1 MNNFQDSPLNKEEE
15 PEESSWTFY
24 FEELLWQNDQ
34 EMIMSTY
41 NEKLN
46 SFVSDAASS
55 VIVKKSA
62 CIEDDQAEKL
72 RFKKRKIKE
81 VMLDDSLEDTA
92 SSPLSSPNVTYF
104 DRVTFKNTKT
114 LHVSEEKVDTCDEIN
129 NIKANANVEL
139 KKRGLCLVPLSS
151 LVNYLS

>member
-34 EMIMSTY
+34 EMIMSC

-72 RFKKRKIKE
+72 RSKKRKTME

-92 SSPLSSPNVTYF
+92 SSPLSSPKVTYF

-114 LHVSEEKVDTCDEIN
+114 LHVSEEKVYTCDEIN
-129 NIKANANVEL
+129 KIKANANMEL

>member
-24 FEELLWQNDQ
+24 FEELTWQNDQ
-34 EMIMSTY
+34 EMIMSC
-41 NEKLN
+41 NENSN

-62 CIEDDQAEKL
+62 CIEDDQAKKL
-72 RFKKRKIKE
+72 RSKKRKTME

-92 SSPLSSPNVTYF
+92 SSPLSSP
-104 DRVTFKNTKT
+104 K
-114 LHVSEEKVDTCDEIN
+114 VSFHAFIAFF
-129 NIKANANVEL
+129 I
-139 KKRGLCLVPLSS
+139 LCTIL
-151 LVNYLS
+151 

>member
-1 MNNFQDSPLNKEEE
+1 MNNFQDSTLNKEEE

-34 EMIMSTY
+34 EMIMSC

-72 RFKKRKIKE
+72 RSKKRKTME

-92 SSPLSSPNVTYF
+92 SSPLSSPKQVTYF

-114 LHVSEEKVDTCDEIN
+114 LHVSEEKVYTCDEIN
-129 NIKANANVEL
+129 KIKANANMEL

>member
-34 EMIMSTY
+34 EMVMSC
-41 NEKLN
+41 NEKLS

-62 CIEDDQAEKL
+62 CIEDDQVEKL

-92 SSPLSSPNVTYF
+92 SSPLSSP
-104 DRVTFKNTKT
+104 K
-114 LHVSEEKVDTCDEIN
+114 EKVDTCDEIN
-129 NIKANANVEL
+129 KIRANANMEL